1 MRHYR
6 YPAHIASSLKI
17 MLEAPIG
24 SSNFN
29 NEYGRPCLIGYFRTL
44 LTKMPIDDG
53 KEQIRGYHKV

>member
-1 MRHYR
+1 
-6 YPAHIASSLKI
+6 